1 MKNLKLFFGTILYI
15 LLLPFIFIA
24 LRGIQK
30 HERKLREETGDEM
43 ADEIIGENNGRK

>member
-1 MKNLKLFFGTILYI
+1 MKHIKLFFGTIFYI

-30 HERKLREETGDEM
+30 HERKLREEMGNEM
-43 ADEIIGENNGRK
+43 ADEIIGEDSGKE